1 MTQRQKRILVASSL
15 TAGGEALTPVVKRM
29 QRTPNMRIHVLAH
42 KAGFKSFDA
51 SGIRFGRDQ
60 ADNLHLEKIS
70 PEICRKTL
78 IAKNPTTVLTGTQVQ
93 EKEDEQ
99 TFEQMLWQ
107 IAKERGIKSIA
118 VLDTWDNYIERFCD
132 LKPLPDG
139 NRLTIKKG
147 TELRYLPDTIAVIDE
162 FAKKEMMELGFPEG
176 ILAVTG
182 SPYFEHVLT
191 EAEKLTPETRRQFL
205 ERPVFS
211 EFDSDGKTI
220 VFMSDSI
227 EGFYPDIGFTE
238 KSVLQ
243 SFLKIVD
250 EVVEQTGMKINVIVR
265 PHPFRNENAQEAY
278 ECETPNIVK
287 VFHNPVTARGSDP
300 KNEYSMEELLHSA
313 DLVVGTF
320 NNPLITA
327 KLMGRPVIN
336 YQLNMNEKY
345 HFQDYLSKQDLTTKV
360 TKEQKLGKAI
370 IGLLNGT
377 IIQKTMEAAK
387 GATDRII
394 RLLE

>member
-1 MTQRQKRILVASSL
+1 MTRQKRILVASSL
-15 TAGGEALTPVVKRM
+15 TAGGEALTPIVKRIKKTAM
-29 QRTPNMRIHVLAH
+29 TRAYVLAH

-51 SGIRFGRDQ
+51 GGIRFSNQ

-70 PEICRKTL
+70 PKICRK
-78 IAKNPTTVLTGTQVQ
+78 IIMSRNPTSILTGTQVQ

-99 TFEQMLWQ
+99 TLEQMLWQ
-107 IAKERGIKSIA
+107 AAKERGVKSIA
-118 VLDTWDNYIERFCD
+118 VLDTWENYIERFSD
-132 LKPLPDG
+132 LKPLADG

-147 TELRYLPDTIAVIDE
+147 TELRYLPDTIAVMDE
-162 FAKKEMMELGFPEG
+162 FAKKEMMKLGFPEG

-182 SPYFEHVLT
+182 SPYFEHVLS

-211 EFDSDGKTI
+211 EFEDSGKTI

-227 EGFYPDIGFTE
+227 ESFYPDIGFTE
-238 KSVLQ
+238 KSILH
-243 SFLKIVD
+243 SFLKVTD
-250 EVVEQTGMKINVIVR
+250 EVAKDTGMKINVLVR
-265 PHPFRNENAQEAY
+265 PHPFRNENAREAY
-278 ECETPNIVK
+278 ECETGHIKK
-287 VFHNPVTARGSDP
+287 VFHNPITARGKDP
-300 KNEYSMEELLHSA
+300 ANEYSMEELLYSA
-313 DLVVGTF
+313 DLIVGTF

-336 YQLNMNEKY
+336 YQLNMNRKY

-360 TKEQKLGKAI
+360 TREQKLDEAI
-370 IGLLNGT
+370 IGLLNGD
-377 IIQKTMEAAK
+377 IIQKTLEAAK

-394 RLLE
+394 GLLE